1 MNTDLFN
8 KERGAGRPEV
18 GVDIVDIRRIR
29 QSYEKYGEKFLQRV
43 LTENEISYCRK
54 KKDMMPSVAA
64 RFAAKEAVSKAIGSG
79 ISRGFSWKS
88 VEVVNEEH
96 GKPSLKVL
104 NEAFGI
110 SSEKFRLSLSHSG
123 DYAVAFVLLDT

>member
-104 NEAFGI
+104 NEAFGV
-110 SSEKFRLSLSHSG
+110 SSERFRLSLSHSG

>member
-1 MNTDLFN
+1 MNADLFN
-8 KERGAGRPEV
+8 KGKGASRRDV

-29 QSYEKYGEKFLQRV
+29 WSYEQYGEKFLQRV

-79 ISRGFSWKS
+79 ISKGFSWKS
-88 VEVVNEEH
+88 VEVLNDEY
-96 GKPSLKVL
+96 GKPSMRVL
-104 NEAFGI
+104 DETLGI
-110 SSEKFRLSLSHSG
+110 PCEKIRLSLSHSG
-123 DYAVAFVLLDT
+123 DYAVAFVLLDK

>member
-8 KERGAGRPEV
+8 KERDAGRSEV

-29 QSYEKYGEKFLQRV
+29 RSYEKYGEKFLQRV

-104 NEAFGI
+104 NEAFGV